1 MVESSG
7 YFVMLSRIL
16 KAVNMVLESLVQKRM
31 NVLVH
36 CSDGWDRTA
45 QICALAQQLMDPYY
59 RTIEGLAVIIQKDWI
74 SFGHQF
80 HLRCGQYDRNYDEKQ
95 RSPVFIQYLDCLR

>member
-1 MVESSG
+1 MVVDS
-7 YFVMLSRIL
+7 IL
-16 KAVNMVLESLVQKRM
+16 NQKV

-45 QICALAQQLMDPYY
+45 QMSSLAQQLIDPYF
-59 RTIEGLAVIIQKDWI
+59 RTIEGFLVLIDKEWI

-80 HLRCGQYDRNYDEKQ
+80 NLRFGQYDRNYDEK
-95 RSPVFIQYLDCLR
+95 